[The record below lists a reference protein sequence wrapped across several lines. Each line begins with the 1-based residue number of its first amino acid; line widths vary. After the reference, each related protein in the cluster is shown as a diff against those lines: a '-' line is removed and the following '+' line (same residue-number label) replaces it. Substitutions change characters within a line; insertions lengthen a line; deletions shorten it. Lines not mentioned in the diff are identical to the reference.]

1 MWGVSRVDEQHV
13 WIVRPTYYILTI
25 VEDLEVTLSD
35 DQLLIVILG
44 ERGKRVRVVDGE
56 DLVPSSD
63 DKARVIGIKP
73 DVSSGVEC
81 RLRNET
87 VGELYQREVGG
98 DINYLDVKRGRCTTR
113 KEQSV
118 NNLAH

>member
-1 MWGVSRVDEQHV
+1 M
-13 WIVRPTYYILTI
+13 
-25 VEDLEVTLSD
+25 
-35 DQLLIVILG
+35 
-44 ERGKRVRVVDGE
+44 VDGE

-63 DKARVIGIKP
+63 DKVRVVGVKS
-73 DVSSGVEC
+73 DVSSRVEC
-81 RLRNET
+81 RLGNEA

-113 KEQSV
+113 KKQSV